1 MVVTW
6 WKGESWCPKTVHKKI
21 NKSSDEDNPKAN
33 LPASVGIHL
42 GKPQAD

>member
-33 LPASVGIHL
+33 LPRL
-42 GKPQAD
+42 GFTLENRKAD